1 MVTPRSTLTMG
12 ERRFDPMANITRY
25 DPFGDMVTL
34 RHAMDRLFDD
44 SFVSP
49 LTSGSR

>member
-1 MVTPRSTLTMG
+1 
-12 ERRFDPMANITRY
+12 MANFTRY
-25 DPFGDMVTL
+25 GPFGEMVTL
-34 RHAMDRLFDD
+34 RHAMDRLFED